1 MLLGAQGKEEKSCCF
16 SILLSCSLIATILP
30 VFQTIWEELLSWEQE
45 RTGEERRMKQWVISS
60 LGSIMPE
67 LYVLLFSEGMVTL
80 QFLSQSYVS

>member
-1 MLLGAQGKEEKSCCF
+1 MLLGAQGKEKSRCF

-45 RTGEERRMKQWVISS
+45 RTEEERRMKQWVISFS
-60 LGSIMPE
+60 GSIMPE
-67 LYVLLFSEGMVTL
+67 FCVLLFSERVVTL